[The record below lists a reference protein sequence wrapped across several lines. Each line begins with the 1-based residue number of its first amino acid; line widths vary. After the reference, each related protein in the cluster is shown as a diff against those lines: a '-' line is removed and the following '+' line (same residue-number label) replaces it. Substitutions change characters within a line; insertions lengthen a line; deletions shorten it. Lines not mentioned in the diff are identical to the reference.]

1 MAGMLLGAHPPVG
14 RNKVGGRRSQF
25 FQARHVPLVV
35 TVDLLGLGAEAIV
48 YVAQVYGQTMH
59 E

>member
-1 MAGMLLGAHPPVG
+1 MTRMLLGSHAPVG
-14 RNKVGGRRSQF
+14 RKEVGGRRSQL
-25 FQARHVPLVV
+25 FQARHITLVV